1 MSAEEKGSAKKKAI
15 WVLIISL
22 IIAVCSAGFV
32 RLRQAGE
39 DSFVASTKATLGP
52 KGHRD
57 GG

>member
-1 MSAEEKGSAKKKAI
+1 MSAKKKAI

-22 IIAVCSAGFV
+22 IIAVCTAGFV
-32 RLRQAGE
+32 RIRQADE

-57 GG
+57 GA